1 MGAIGMDHNRATAPS
16 MGDSMPAIY
25 KKGPPFGM
33 PGELVDGMDVLAVR
47 EAAQKAIARARA
59 GEGPTLLELETY
71 RYRGHSLADPDE
83 LRKQE
88 EKDHYAERDPIPRF
102 EKYLTA
108 EGILS
113 AEDLT
118 RIKKEAAV
126 ECADESPRPS
136 EGQLLENVFSDPKGF
151 GI

>member
-1 MGAIGMDHNRATAPS
+1 
-16 MGDSMPAIY
+16 
-25 KKGPPFGM
+25 M

-47 EAAQKAIARARA
+47 EAAQKAIARA
-59 GEGPTLLELETY
+59 
-71 RYRGHSLADPDE
+71 LADPDE

-118 RIKKEAAV
+118 RIKKEVEADVEAAV
-126 ECADESPRPS
+126 EFADESPRPS

-151 GI
+151 GIGEDGRYLYESAQ